1 MKKILSI
8 VAVAAMLF
16 FAGNANAQMTFRAG
30 YQNLNLEVSGSG
42 TTTYTNDGADGFYVG
57 LDYNINL
64 SSAGFGVAPGVNF
77 SYFSDMMDVRV
88 PVMFNWSEDVG
99 NIIVGVGLGPIF
111 TYGLGGEMY
120 SDYGTKRFDFAV
132 GAMIWLGYK
141 QVRLEGGYDYG
152 LLNRFDGTG
161 GYKWTFNR
169 FFVGL
174 GYTL

>member
-8 VAVAAMLF
+8 VTVAAMMLF
-16 FAGNANAQMTFRAG
+16 TAKANAQMTIRAG
-30 YQNLNLEVSGSG
+30 YQNLHVEVSGSG
-42 TTTYTNDGADGFYVG
+42 TTTYTNNGADGFYAG

-64 SSAGFGVAPGVNF
+64 NSAGFGLAPGANF
-77 SYFSDMMDVRV
+77 SYFSDMMDIRV

-99 NIIVGVGLGPIF
+99 NMLVGVGIGPIF
-111 TYGLGGEMY
+111 SFGLGGEMY
-120 SDYGTKRFDFAV
+120 SDYGTKRFDLAV
-132 GAMIWLGYK
+132 GASIWLGYK
-141 QVRLEGGYDYG
+141 QVRVEAGYDYG

-161 GYKWTFNR
+161 DYKWTFNR